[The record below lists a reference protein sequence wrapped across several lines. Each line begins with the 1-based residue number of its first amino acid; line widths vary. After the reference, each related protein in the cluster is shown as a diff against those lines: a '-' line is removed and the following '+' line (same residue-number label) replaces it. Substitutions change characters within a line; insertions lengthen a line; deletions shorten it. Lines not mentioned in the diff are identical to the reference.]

1 MSDLLT
7 EMKESKNEV
16 FGAVFQEFIN
26 EYRHSDYTYFCFIE
40 GEDEKYYHSRFQ
52 QYLGKGTYRCYDSNG
67 KKNVLKLYKKLRGN
81 TSYDKLKLMF
91 FVDRDYDFQ
100 QSEENDLYV
109 TPCYSI
115 ENLYV
120 NMETFQDILSV
131 EFCVKKDTEKFN
143 EYKQLMESIFKSFN
157 EGILEYNALGKIKRE
172 NGISNSVLKLS
183 DYPTKYLFKLEEH
196 RLVKHQKYDS
206 TVQEMR
212 EKLEVN
218 DIQVDNAKKFF
229 TKRKNFWND
238 FRGKNQLD
246 IFVSVLK
253 FIKEK
258 ENKNIKNENHRIHD
272 GETSGVMKRSI
283 HLTITSNK
291 LTELSQ
297 YAITPECLQSFLY
310 SHK

>member
-1 MSDLLT
+1 MSNLLT

-26 EYRHSDYTYFCFIE
+26 EYRHSDYTYFCFLE

-52 QYLGKGTYRCYDSNG
+52 QYLGKNTYRCYDSNG

-91 FVDRDYDFQ
+91 FVDRDYDFD

-131 EFCVKKDTEKFN
+131 EFYVKKDTKKFN
-143 EYKQLMESIFKSFN
+143 EYMQLMQSFFKAFN
-157 EGILEYNALGKIKRE
+157 EGMLEYNALGKIKRE
-172 NGISNSVLKLS
+172 NKIPNSVLKLS
-183 DYPTKYLFKLEEH
+183 DYQTKHLFKLEED
-196 RLVKHQKYDS
+196 RLVKHESYNSIIQK
-206 TVQEMR
+206 MR
-212 EKLEVN
+212 KTLGVN
-218 DIQVDNAKKFF
+218 DTQVDIAMNFF
-229 TKRKNFWND
+229 TERKNFWND

-246 IFVSVLK
+246 IFVSVLN
-253 FIKEK
+253 FIKEREK
-258 ENKNIKNENHRIHD
+258 QIIKIENQRIHD
-272 GETSGVMKRSI
+272 GDTSGAIKRSI